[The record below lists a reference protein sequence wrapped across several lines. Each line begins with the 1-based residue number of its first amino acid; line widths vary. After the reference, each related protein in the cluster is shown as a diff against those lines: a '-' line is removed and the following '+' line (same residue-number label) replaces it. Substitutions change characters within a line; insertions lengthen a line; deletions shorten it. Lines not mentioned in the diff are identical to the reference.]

1 VLMLPSGVRIFVA
14 VQPAD
19 LRKGFDSLC
28 AMVRGILK
36 RDPLAGHL
44 FVFANKSRQRIKILF
59 WDRTGFVLWHKR
71 LETGRFQFPSAEVES
86 LEVEPGQLTLLL
98 DGIALGGVKSRASG
112 F

>member
-1 VLMLPSGVRIFVA
+1 MLPDGVRIFVA
-14 VQPAD
+14 VEPAD

-28 AMVRGILK
+28 GMVRQTLK
-36 RDPLAGHL
+36 RDPLSGHL

-71 LETGRFQFPSAEVES
+71 LETGLFQFPSAEDAT
-86 LEVEPGQLTLLL
+86 LEVEPAQLTMLL
-98 DGIALGGVKSRASG
+98 DGIALGGSRPRAAN

>member
-1 VLMLPSGVRIFVA
+1 MLPDGVRIFVA
-14 VQPAD
+14 VEPAD

-28 AMVRGILK
+28 GMVRQTLK
-36 RDPLAGHL
+36 RDPLSGHL

-71 LETGRFQFPSAEVES
+71 LETGLFQFPSAEETT
-86 LEVEPGQLTLLL
+86 LEVEPAQLTMLL
-98 DGIALGGVKSRASG
+98 DGIALGGSRPRAAT